1 MDLIFRNVGGSLE
14 QEQKKQTNIP
24 NRSTEVICNC
34 ISSIRTSSISMQYLY
49 SIPLF
54 NLHLNSIPENLF
66 INNLLIFSAYKNI
79 IVSIKVLT
87 FLINDLLK

>member
-1 MDLIFRNVGGSLE
+1 
-14 QEQKKQTNIP
+14 
-24 NRSTEVICNC
+24 
-34 ISSIRTSSISMQYLY
+34 MQYLY